1 MRTRTGTIVRVDAS
15 GALRQERSGDL
26 VVGEPFN
33 VRGKYDAARVS
44 ARGRDRAG
52 KALGID
58 LAPRPLAIS
67 ADELQRRLESGAA
80 PFMLDVR
87 EREEMADG
95 RSPARSNIPMR
106 EVGNRLSDLPPTDRD
121 IVVICHLGG
130 RSELVTRRLN
140 ALGYERAINL
150 EGGMEAWLAR
160 SLG

>member
-1 MRTRTGTIVRVDAS
+1 M
-15 GALRQERSGDL
+15 
-26 VVGEPFN
+26 
-33 VRGKYDAARVS
+33 
-44 ARGRDRAG
+44 
-52 KALGID
+52 
-58 LAPRPLAIS
+58 APRPLAIS

-87 EREEMADG
+87 EHEEMADG
-95 RSPARSNIPMR
+95 RIAGSVNIPMR
-106 EVGNRLSDLPPTDRD
+106 EVGNRLSDLPTDRD